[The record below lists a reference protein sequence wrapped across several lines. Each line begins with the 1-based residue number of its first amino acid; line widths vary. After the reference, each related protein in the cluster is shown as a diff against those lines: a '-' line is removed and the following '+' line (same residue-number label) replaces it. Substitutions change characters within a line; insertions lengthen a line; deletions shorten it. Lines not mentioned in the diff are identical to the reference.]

1 MKKFFIFL
9 GIVVAFGAGFG
20 SGILAT
26 KKKYEKRSDDEI
38 QSVKDAFQKHLDE
51 LSTKNVPPTRRGQ
64 SKKKKEQEKK
74 QEKSV
79 RTTPLPN
86 DPVMD
91 DYIDYAA
98 PYRQTSKTTKQPNTK
113 EHQNKLEPYIISPDE
128 YMDSEYEAKT
138 LIYYADKV
146 LADEE
151 DQVIPNPTTLI
162 GSNAL
167 QSFGQYEDDC
177 VYVRDDNL
185 KVDYEVLLSQ
195 KTFDEELSKSDNP
208 KQALQIQTGD
218 VNDQ

>member
-1 MKKFFIFL
+1 MKKVCVFL
-9 GIVVAFGAGFG
+9 GIIAAFGAGFG

-38 QSVKDAFQKHLDE
+38 QSVKDAFQKHLGE
-51 LSTKNVPPTRRGQ
+51 LSSKNIPPTRRGQ

-74 QEKSV
+74 QDKTV
-79 RTTPLPN
+79 RTNPLPN

-98 PYRQTSKTTKQPNTK
+98 PYHQTSKTTKQPETK
-113 EHQNKLEPYIISPDE
+113 DHQNKLEPYIISPDE
-128 YMDSEYEAKT
+128 YMASEYGVKT

-146 LADEE
+146 LAD
-151 DQVIPNPTTLI
+151 DDDNVIPNPTTLL

-167 QSFGQYEDDC
+167 KSFGQYEDDC

-185 KVDYEVLLSQ
+185 KTDYEVLLSQ
-195 KTFDEELSKSDNP
+195 KTFNEEVSKSENP
-208 KQALQIQTGD
+208 KQALQTGD
-218 VNDQ
+218 VEDQ

>member
-1 MKKFFIFL
+1 MKKFFVFL

-64 SKKKKEQEKK
+64 SKKKKEQEK
-74 QEKSV
+74 SV

-98 PYRQTSKTTKQPNTK
+98 PYHQTSKTTKQSNTK

-151 DQVIPNPTTLI
+151 DQIIPNPTTLI
-162 GSNAL
+162 GRNAL

-185 KVDYEVLLSQ
+185 KVDYEVLLSH

-208 KQALQIQTGD
+208 KQALQTGD